1 MAVRIVHR
9 ERAEDVEAWFDTG
22 RRGRWPGSPRTGRWA
37 GVRAEEAGLKPAST
51 QEAGGSTRVAVR
63 GVPAPFGR
71 LRTGSGPA
79 HHERGVG
86 WGCGSTRAAEG
97 LWSGPVRQAQGR
109 LFGRLRTG
117 SPRTDWGRRA
127 GRRRRLY
134 GRWDRGRR
142 DDGSA
147 RYSIRAERPTT
158 SRIRSSVS
166 CPLAS
171 VRRSSSPRVKWTGWG
186 WPWLIA
192 MLLA

>member
-1 MAVRIVHR
+1 MVRHGPPSPAARLTTNGQVGR
-9 ERAEDVEAWFDTG
+9 GAGGRGRFETGPYARGGWFDAG
-22 RRGRWPGSPRTGRWA
+22 RRSRRPGPVRQAQGRLT
-37 GVRAEEAGLKPAST
+37 T
-51 QEAGGSTRVAVR
+51 NGGSGRGEVR
-63 GVPAPFGR
+63 HESPTDSGPGPS
-71 LRTGSGPA
+71 TGSGPA

-97 LWSGPVRQAQGR
+97 LWP
-109 LFGRLRTG
+109 G
-117 SPRTDWGRRA
+117 SPRTDRRRRA

-158 SRIRSSVS
+158 SRIRISAS
-166 CPLAS
+166 CPSAS
-171 VRRSSSPRVKWTGWG
+171 VRRSSSPGAKWTGWG

-192 MLLA
+192 MLEA